1 MVYAAYLH
9 RALCHNETKICLYVP
24 VRTLVRTILPKPFVH
39 RLVHPGR
46 IILAERKMLVKKEHH
61 IILDETDAR
70 CTQNTPHHPPT
81 NTHTQKKGV
90 SIIFDYSFDVLGAAI

>member
-1 MVYAAYLH
+1 
-9 RALCHNETKICLYVP
+9 
-24 VRTLVRTILPKPFVH
+24 
-39 RLVHPGR
+39 
-46 IILAERKMLVKKEHH
+46 MLVKKEHH